1 MPSLYKR
8 WQIAVKESEAAS
20 TYFSNI
26 CETVGEERTKEWTQ
40 LEDKLQIERDADI
53 SVMDQFDVHQDQ
65 GRDLDLPYTERH
77 LELSG
82 PSKADMTNLWIRKET
97 ETKGAVFS
105 GAARWIASGLALE
118 EQQ

>member
-26 CETVGEERTKEWTQ
+26 CETVGEERTKEWTE
-40 LEDKLQIERDADI
+40 LEDKLQVERDDDI

-65 GRDLDLPYTERH
+65 GKVLDFPYTELFLRITR
-77 LELSG
+77 S
-82 PSKADMTNLWIRKET
+82 
-97 ETKGAVFS
+97 
-105 GAARWIASGLALE
+105 
-118 EQQ
+118 QQS